1 MCSNPSNLTPGDCFL
16 LMLTY
21 EYVGSELSCY
31 AFSNTVI
38 LRSSTLGVDVLVISG
53 DVATDKRAVHTAV
66 PEVK

>member
-1 MCSNPSNLTPGDCFL
+1 M
-16 LMLTY
+16 LMY

-53 DVATDKRAVHTAV
+53 DVATDKHAVHAAV
-66 PEVK
+66 PKVK

>member
-1 MCSNPSNLTPGDCFL
+1 M
-16 LMLTY
+16 LMY